1 MQIGLVV
8 ATVVVTMVLFAL
20 EKTPA
25 SVIGLGMLLFL
36 VIAGLLPAEDALAGF
51 GSDVFLMLLGIL
63 IMTEA
68 LGRTGVTDA
77 IGRWLLRRA
86 HTGERTFLIVVM
98 MAAVVLGA
106 FMSNTAATAFF
117 LPIVIGLARRAKL
130 SPARFLMPLA
140 FASILASSITL
151 IGTST
156 NIVISGLMD
165 DYGMPEIGMFEL
177 APVGVPIA
185 LVGLAYMILLGQRLV
200 PDRIPEEELEEF
212 SARIYL
218 SELLVKTESPLVGQT
233 LGEAG
238 LGEKLDLKVLRV
250 IRDGSRHIVP
260 KSSTKLEAEDVLLVE
275 GEREDILRVRDMD
288 AVAIKADAELPDY
301 DLDPKEIGLAEV
313 ILLPGSPLTGRTLK
327 GLNFRVRYGL
337 QVLAIDRHGET
348 LRRKL
353 SRVRLRMGD
362 VLVVQGER
370 THIQSL

>member
-1 MQIGLVV
+1 
-8 ATVVVTMVLFAL
+8 
-20 EKTPA
+20 
-25 SVIGLGMLLFL
+25 
-36 VIAGLLPAEDALAGF
+36 
-51 GSDVFLMLLGIL
+51 
-63 IMTEA
+63 
-68 LGRTGVTDA
+68 
-77 IGRWLLRRA
+77 
-86 HTGERTFLIVVM
+86 
-98 MAAVVLGA
+98 
-106 FMSNTAATAFF
+106 
-117 LPIVIGLARRAKL
+117 
-130 SPARFLMPLA
+130 
-140 FASILASSITL
+140 
-151 IGTST
+151 
-156 NIVISGLMD
+156 
-165 DYGMPEIGMFEL
+165 MFEL

-233 LGEAG
+233 LGDAG

-288 AVAIKADAELPDY
+288 AVAIKAEAELPDY

-370 THIQSL
+370 THIQSLERQNLFRILGSADDGHPNRARAPVAVGIFVGMIAVATLNLLALPWLGCWGHCWCSSRAVSHPRRHTAASIGSP